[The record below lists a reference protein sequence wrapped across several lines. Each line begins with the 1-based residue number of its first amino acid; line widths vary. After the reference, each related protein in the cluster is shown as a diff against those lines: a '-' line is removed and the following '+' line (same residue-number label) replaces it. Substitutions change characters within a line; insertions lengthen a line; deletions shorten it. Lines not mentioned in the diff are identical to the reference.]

1 MITPTLIQLFDQGLD
16 KLAAEINQYP
26 DDASMW
32 TMIEGINNPGGNLS
46 LHLTGSLQHFLGAVL
61 NDSGYVR
68 NRDAE
73 FTLKNI
79 TRRKLLDEVEAARI
93 AVKDTLEQL
102 TKKQLEKEYPIQ
114 VYGHPMTTEYFM
126 FQLITHLHY
135 HLGQISYHRRMASV
149 GVEPVAAEEAG
160 ENGEGQAEKTGKT
173 AARVERVP
181 RAEKAAR

>member
-26 DDASMW
+26 DDASLW
-32 TMIEGINNPGGNLS
+32 TLQEGISNTGGNLC

-73 FTLKNI
+73 FSLKNI
-79 TRRKLLDEVEAARI
+79 TRKKLLDEVEAARI

-102 TKKQLEKEYPIQ
+102 SKKQLEKEYPIQ
-114 VYGHPMTTEYFM
+114 VYGEPMTTQFFM
-126 FQLITHLHY
+126 FQLINHFHY
-135 HLGQISYHRRMASV
+135 HLGQINYHRRLLGKATA
-149 GVEPVAAEEAG
+149 PAEGA
-160 ENGEGQAEKTGKT
+160 ENGEGEKVELVAK
-173 AARVERVP
+173 VERTRPERV
-181 RAEKAAR
+181 AK